1 MNKQGFTLI
10 ELLIVVTII
19 GVLAALILP
28 NIIDAAKKAKEL
40 TTQTTIKSLE
50 QPLREYAK
58 KDPFGRFPDASDE
71 QEGNGTVI
79 MVKELRD
86 DGFFQFSD
94 SNLTD
99 HEPYQ
104 LVDGWNQEMRY
115 HPWKGKKNKENAHNK
130 KSYDL
135 WSAGENGEFEDT
147 EKELEDNI
155 TNWSLLLDDEKD

>member
-28 NIIDAAKKAKEL
+28 NIIDAAKRAKEL

-79 MVKELRD
+79 MVVKLRN

-99 HEPYQ
+99 DEPYE

-135 WSAGENGEFEDT
+135 WSAGENGEFEDP
-147 EKELEDNI
+147 EKEEDNI